1 MEKLFKPYDKEF
13 MKMAMIKH
21 EETFKEQVYELH
33 RLYQIQK
40 ILMKNIGRS
49 RMKETHFS
57 NQLESQNRRQF
68 MILDLE
74 QPSVTEDQFN
84 KINIAEDSDDGDNNN
99 NTDSNNNN
107 NNNNNGVL
115 EIIDETEIELTL
127 GLGLGP
133 TSYSRSRSR
142 KTSDSGPSFSSSST
156 GSSQMNSRHHYGR
169 TRETT
174 RVELNDSSGRGH
186 GQVLDATSSGYHYSS
201 PSKNN
206 IDDVAEGELRRERLK
221 HHPPWLFQV
230 LSLNMTCE

>member
-1 MEKLFKPYDKEF
+1 MEKPLFKPYDKEF

-49 RMKETHFS
+49 RMKETHFN

-84 KINIAEDSDDGDNNN
+84 KINIAEDSDDGDINNN

-107 NNNNNGVL
+107 NNNVVNL
-115 EIIDETEIELTL
+115 EIIDESEIELTL

-156 GSSQMNSRHHYGR
+156 GSSQMNSRNHYNNR
-169 TRETT
+169 SRETT
-174 RVELNDSSGRGH
+174 RVELNDSGGGRG
-186 GQVLDATSSGYHYSS
+186 QVPDATPSGYHG
-201 PSKNN
+201 
-206 IDDVAEGELRRERLK
+206 VVGGELRRERLK
-221 HHPPWLFQV
+221 HQPPWLFQV